1 MELTEKILKSFK
13 ISKPQRKFL
22 VAVFTAI
29 LTARGKINCRNLS
42 RYSDVSEETYSR
54 QFAKPFAFVAFNR
67 SVIDEGL
74 GRESDR
80 IIVIDASFVSKSGK
94 KTYGLDSFWNGCH
107 RRSEKGLE
115 VSSVAIVDILKNT
128 GFTLSVRQT
137 DKGEEPQAS
146 DARPKEE
153 VTKPKERNKAT
164 SKKRTKKKGKAK
176 SKKKHSKQAEDD
188 ETLLDQ
194 YLQHLIDVQPSLL
207 EPEKYVV
214 GDGYFSKKKY
224 TILFST
230 DTELDAKT
238 LVRYYKARFQIEFIF
253 RDGKQE
259 FIAEGYELEEPLTAT
274 VTQDSI
280 SWTERR
286 PVIRSLKQ
294 AQAAKQA
301 LYARLEKAQ
310 AALADLNVR
319 RRGKKRFR
327 QIASLRQA
335 AEAITKQ
342 HRVQDLLKLTYQEI
356 IHKHP
361 LRRYRDRPA
370 TVHTEWE
377 VQVKAEVDEEALEKA
392 IRRLGWR
399 VYATNLPADKLSLT
413 QAVLAYREQYII
425 ERGLGRLKG
434 KPLSL
439 TPMYLQRDD
448 HATGLIRL
456 LSIGLRV
463 LTLLEFVVRR
473 RLATQGE
480 ELAGLYAGNPKR
492 ATVRPTAERLLEAFQ
507 EITLTVIQY
516 PNQTHCY
523 LTPLSKLQQRILV
536 LLGFPLNTYT
546 RLHTDSFKP
555 P

>member
-1 MELTEKILKSFK
+1 MPHLHV
-13 ISKPQRKFL
+13 ISSP
-22 VAVFTAI
+22 
-29 LTARGKINCRNLS
+29 
-42 RYSDVSEETYSR
+42 
-54 QFAKPFAFVAFNR
+54 
-67 SVIDEGL
+67 
-74 GRESDR
+74 
-80 IIVIDASFVSKSGK
+80 
-94 KTYGLDSFWNGCH
+94 H
-107 RRSEKGLE
+107 
-115 VSSVAIVDILKNT
+115 
-128 GFTLSVRQT
+128 
-137 DKGEEPQAS
+137 
-146 DARPKEE
+146 
-153 VTKPKERNKAT
+153 
-164 SKKRTKKKGKAK
+164 AK
-176 SKKKHSKQAEDD
+176 SQYP
-188 ETLLDQ
+188 TLTT
-194 YLQHLIDVQPSLL
+194 YTRLL
-207 EPEKYVV
+207 YPPFSE
-214 GDGYFSKKKY
+214 GTHGYFSKKKY